1 MIAST
6 ALSVLAAE
14 ETHRELPLP
23 AWAIGLI
30 AFGILLFLLLVTLQ
44 FNRDR

>member
-1 MIAST
+1 MT

-14 ETHRELPLP
+14 EVHRELPLP
-23 AWAIGLI
+23 AWGIGLI